1 MTPVLA
7 GLAILGSFG
16 GTNSVVT
23 SLHFDGQ
30 NFVIKTAQGERK
42 SPISPDSAPSAGVV
56 EKKGT
61 VFAVWDAR
69 GLTVRDGD
77 WSFTS
82 RLEDAALSPK
92 LFNADEIRATRAMIE
107 ASQRKR
113 EASDLAGTTRLG
125 DRVYWLPRW
134 RDAAGKP
141 WLEVLYEV
149 NLAEPRPKPRL
160 VGRLQGFAAPSSN
173 ALGRYGDSVFAI
185 TRDADAW
192 GFAFYTPV
200 TEGFGFLAKGDRLV
214 SAERVSDEV
223 TLVAETTPYD
233 TTVVRRLHLP
243 SGQSRTLAEI
253 RGRVEFVNARPPV
266 VDIQAPTGRFLRN
279 LETGAEKR
287 VSPGTPVRWVD
298 GNVLV
303 WSPAER
309 PSSAVLW
316 NPERWKPVAQWT
328 AAKPPG

>member
-1 MTPVLA
+1 MTPALA

-30 NFVIKTAQGERK
+30 NFIIKTAQGALK
-42 SPISPDSAPSAGVV
+42 SPISPDPGAAAGII
-56 EKKGT
+56 EKKGG
-61 VFAVWDAR
+61 VFAVWDSR

-82 RLEDAALSPK
+82 RLDDAALSPR
-92 LFNADEIRATRAMIE
+92 LFTPDEIRACRAMIG
-107 ASQRKR
+107 ANQRKR
-113 EASDLAGTTRLG
+113 EATDLAGSVRIG
-125 DRVYWLPRW
+125 DRAYWLARW

-141 WLEVLYEV
+141 WLEALFEV

-160 VGRLQGFAAPSSN
+160 LGRLQGFAAPTSN

-185 TRDADAW
+185 TRDGDAW

-214 SAERVSDEV
+214 SAERVSDEI
-223 TLVAETTPYD
+223 TLVAETTAYD

-243 SGQSRTLAEI
+243 SGQSRILAEI
-253 RGRVEFVNARPPV
+253 RGQVSFVNARPPI
-266 VDIQAPTGRFLRN
+266 VDITAPTGRFLRN

-309 PSSAVLW
+309 PVSAVLW
-316 NPERWKPVAQWT
+316 SPERWKPVAQWT
-328 AAKPPG
+328 ADKPGE